1 MPRPRFSKLSPEK
14 RERIMEAAAKEF
26 SAYGFEQASLNRI
39 LEAAEV
45 SKGAAYYYFDDK
57 ADVFSTVIQY
67 YSQDVMAETN
77 QMPLDQLT
85 AETFWPVLTQLYQQ
99 QFMLVFDRPW
109 ALSLFKS
116 VGKLS
121 QDTLAANQP
130 LAEMMEQMQSQLLAI
145 LKRGQALNVIRKDL
159 PDDLMLDL
167 FLALDDAHDHWL
179 LAHHAELTPELIEQD
194 ILPRLITLFQR
205 LLEPAN

>member
-1 MPRPRFSKLSPEK
+1 
-14 RERIMEAAAKEF
+14 MEAAAKEF

-67 YSQDVMAETN
+67 YSQDVMTETN
-77 QMPLDQLT
+77 ELPLDQLT
-85 AETFWPVLTQLYQQ
+85 AQTFWPALAAIYQQ
-99 QFMLVFDRPW
+99 QFMLIFERPW

-121 QDTLAANQP
+121 PDTLAANQP
-130 LAEMMEQMQSQLLAI
+130 LAEMMEQMQSQLLSI
-145 LKRGQALNVIRKDL
+145 LQRGQTLGVIRQDL
-159 PDDLMLDL
+159 PDDLILGM
-167 FLALDDAHDHWL
+167 FLAVDDTHDRWL
-179 LAHHAELTPELIEQD
+179 LAHQAELTPELIEQD
-194 ILPRLITLFQR
+194 IVPRLISLIQR
-205 LLEPAN
+205 ILEPAQQN